1 MRDLLTDKVS
11 LIRKNGDIVDNIF
24 ASVQG
29 RKVFMDDMNLKME
42 EGDKLIRI
50 HPNGTEETYLIL
62 NLKYL
67 LFGDLSHIE
76 IDVKKDTQIDL
87 LKPQELHIYSSN
99 SQIIINSP
107 NSNLNALNI
116 AQGDLFE
123 RLRQVVDKNITDDNN
138 IKAELLRQV
147 EELEKAQGDESFSER
162 YNRFIASAANHATL
176 WGALSPFISPLLEI
190 MH

>member
-42 EGDKLIRI
+42 DGDKLIRI
-50 HPNGTEETYLIL
+50 LPNGKEETYLIL

-76 IDVKKDTQIDL
+76 IDVKKDTQIDP
-87 LKPQELHIYSSN
+87 LKPQELHIHSSN
-99 SQIIINSP
+99 SQMIINSP
-107 NSNLNALNI
+107 NSKLNAFNI
-116 AQGDLFE
+116 VQGDLFE
-123 RLRQVVDKNITDDNN
+123 RLRQAVDTNITDNN
-138 IKAELLRQV
+138 IKMELLSQL

-176 WGALSPFISPLLEI
+176 WSALSPFISPLLEI